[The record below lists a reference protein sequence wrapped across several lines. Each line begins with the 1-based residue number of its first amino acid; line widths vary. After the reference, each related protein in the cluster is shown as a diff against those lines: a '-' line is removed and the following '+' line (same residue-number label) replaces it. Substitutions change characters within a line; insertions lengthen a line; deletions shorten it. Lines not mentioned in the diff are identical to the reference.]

1 MKRKNAAIPTGSA
14 PTSAPAGQASGWGVG
29 SGAVYRDRAAERRI
43 THHQPDNP
51 SPAEIAPTG
60 FKRKYDLPK
69 PAREPTPPPAV
80 EPGKDTGNIGNQ
92 LLGKMGWK
100 AGTGL
105 GVGGEGRVDPVMVQ
119 QFEARAGLGRSQGRD
134 PASWDGAEGF
144 KRRAMDMVRGA
155 QSLFVHT
162 DDRRENGSSGVTS
175 RETGKVPRVLYSCD
189 S

>member
-1 MKRKNAAIPTGSA
+1 
-14 PTSAPAGQASGWGVG
+14 
-29 SGAVYRDRAAERRI
+29 VYRDRAAERRV
-43 THHQPDNP
+43 THHQPDTP
-51 SPAEIAPTG
+51 LPGEIAPTG

-69 PAREPTPPPAV
+69 PPREPTPPPAV
-80 EPGKDTGNIGNQ
+80 EPGKDAANIGNQ

-144 KRRAMDMVRGA
+144 KRRAMDMVCFA
-155 QSLFVHT
+155 QDVVLTPDKRAV
-162 DDRRENGSSGVTS
+162 RSG
-175 RETGKVPRVLYSCD
+175 
-189 S
+189 